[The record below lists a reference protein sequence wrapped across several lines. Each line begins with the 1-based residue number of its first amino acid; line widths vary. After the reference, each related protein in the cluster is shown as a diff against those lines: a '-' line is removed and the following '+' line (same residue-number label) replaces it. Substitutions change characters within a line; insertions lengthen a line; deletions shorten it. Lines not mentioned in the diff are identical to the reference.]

1 MKDEW
6 QYLSLTRKRLARE
19 FNACGL
25 DLAAY
30 KNICIL
36 PPPLT
41 KLALKQSFFRKPL
54 LALDAISAVLPFL
67 SSYHLFYCKS
77 ASAV

>member
-1 MKDEW
+1 M
-6 QYLSLTRKRLARE
+6 SGSISTLTRKRLTRE

-25 DLAAY
+25 ELAAY
-30 KNICIL
+30 KTLCIL

-41 KLALKQSFFRKPL
+41 KLVLKQPAFRKPL
-54 LALDAISAVLPFL
+54 LALDGFARLLPFL

-77 ASAV
+77 AAD